1 MLREAP
7 NTVYLKDYRPPR
19 YLIDQVNL
27 EFELGEDETLVR
39 ATLAVR
45 RNPLSEEMEQSLKLH
60 GEQLEL
66 LSLAI
71 DGRPLQAGSWQQDD
85 ESLTLDQVPERFSLQ
100 SLVRIKPQEN
110 MALEGLY
117 KSGAMF
123 CTQCEAEG
131 FRKITWF
138 LDRPDVMAR
147 FTTSIVADKTRYPV
161 LLSNGNPVE
170 SEDLVDG
177 RHRVKWEDPF
187 PKPAYLFAL
196 VAGDLRHI
204 EDGYTTASGRN
215 VALRIYVEPENIDK
229 CDHAMA
235 SLKRAMQWDEER

>member
-19 YLIDQVNL
+19 YLIDQVDL

-45 RNPLSEEMEQSLKLH
+45 RNPLCEETEQSLKLH

-85 ESLTLDQVPERFSLQ
+85 ESLTLDRVPERFSLQ

-110 MALEGLY
+110 TALEGLY

-147 FTTSIVADKTRYPV
+147 FTTS
-161 LLSNGNPVE
+161 
-170 SEDLVDG
+170 
-177 RHRVKWEDPF
+177 
-187 PKPAYLFAL
+187 
-196 VAGDLRHI
+196 
-204 EDGYTTASGRN
+204 
-215 VALRIYVEPENIDK
+215 
-229 CDHAMA
+229 
-235 SLKRAMQWDEER
+235 